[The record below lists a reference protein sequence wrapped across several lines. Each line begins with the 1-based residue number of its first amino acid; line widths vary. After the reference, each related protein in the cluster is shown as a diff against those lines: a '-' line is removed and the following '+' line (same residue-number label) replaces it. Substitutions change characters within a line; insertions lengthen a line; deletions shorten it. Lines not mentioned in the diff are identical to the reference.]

1 MQTSAIMFLQA
12 VIHFITGDAFERGA
26 KVSLS
31 VFLIQFLT
39 SVSLL
44 SMKCFF
50 KRHNDAHY
58 TKRIEKKKTVE
69 ISDLCIKIKKK
80 GRKVTII

>member
-12 VIHFITGDAFERGA
+12 VIHFITGDAFEQGA
-26 KVSLS
+26 NVSLS

-44 SMKCFF
+44 YSMKCF
-50 KRHNDAHY
+50 RCHNDAHY
-58 TKRIEKKKTVE
+58 TTLI
-69 ISDLCIKIKKK
+69 
-80 GRKVTII
+80 